1 MLAASL
7 AGVLETARWADLRGA
22 HWLGH
27 AVKLNQALVATAGR
41 KTFIGLTIAGSGIL
55 PIVGDPDVAGRV
67 DGGVNKH
74 LHATAL
80 VATGRG
86 DSVAGF
92 HAGRTRLRPCT
103 TQFSEPASRRK
114 V

>member
-7 AGVLETARWADLRGA
+7 AGVLESARWADLRGA
-22 HWLGH
+22 HGLGH
-27 AVKLNQALVATAGR
+27 AIKLNQALAATAGR

-67 DGGVNKH
+67 DGGVNEH
-74 LHATAL
+74 LHTTAF

-86 DSVAGF
+86 NGVAGF
-92 HAGRTRLRPCT
+92 HARRARLRPCT
-103 TQFSEPASRRK
+103 TQFSEPSSRRK